1 MKTLEQLAGWLLF
14 SLSILMVYGFLS
26 LFVIGPAHAGWDLYG
41 FDGTMF
47 YKSYDSLAACEQDRP
62 KIEGLSECRPPRP
75 NYEGMEAGWVAMFRD
90 TQGHWSDMGLPSFTS
105 EQACK
110 AAIAKKHGHIE
121 CSPYRGAR

>member
-62 KIEGLSECRPPRP
+62 KIEGLSECRDAPRP
-75 NYEGMEAGWVAMFRD
+75 NHDATTTHYY
-90 TQGHWSDMGLPSFTS
+90 QH
-105 EQACK
+105 
-110 AAIAKKHGHIE
+110 
-121 CSPYRGAR
+121 CSPTGCDLYKSKATCERAAHCTKEEFRGPMPTKD